1 MTAAVLAATVTRL
14 LTAPATP
21 QPQVAAVTG
30 PTLVCAA
37 YSAREIHAGGRHLF
51 LCVSGVTG
59 EIEGALLRRSGVLA
73 CPISGQVDLA
83 TGCYAAGGCGVST
96 SGCL

>member
-1 MTAAVLAATVTRL
+1 MTAAVLAAIVTRL
-14 LTAPATP
+14 LAAPAIP

-30 PTLVCAA
+30 PTLACAA

-51 LCVSGVTG
+51 LCVSGATG
-59 EIEGALLRRSGVLA
+59 EIEGGLLRRSGVLA
-73 CPISGQVDLA
+73 CPISGQVNLA
-83 TGCYAAGGCGVST
+83 TRCYAVAGCGVSA